1 MIVRKATVKDV
12 ETLIR
17 LRLDYL
23 TEDGYSLPSVE
34 REALSSRLR
43 CYFSEHIGKDF
54 VAVLAEEEGVV
65 VSSAYLAVIE
75 KPASPAFI
83 TGRAGTLMNVLT
95 YAPYRRRG
103 IATRVLQ
110 RMIDEAKQLGVS
122 VIDLFATK
130 DGELLYRKL
139 GFTEPGY
146 TAMRLSLR

>member
-1 MIVRKATVKDV
+1 MIVRKATVNDV

-23 TEDGYSLPSVE
+23 VEDGYSLASAE

-43 CYFSEHIGKDF
+43 RYFSEHIGKDF

-65 VSSAYLAVIE
+65 LSSAYLAVIE

-83 TGRAGTLMNVLT
+83 TGKTGTLMNVLT

-110 RMIDEAKQLGVS
+110 MMIDEARQLGVS
-122 VIDLFATK
+122 VIDLFATE
-130 DGELLYRKL
+130 DGESLYRKL
-139 GFTEPGY
+139 GFAEPGY
-146 TAMRLSLR
+146 TAMRLSLK